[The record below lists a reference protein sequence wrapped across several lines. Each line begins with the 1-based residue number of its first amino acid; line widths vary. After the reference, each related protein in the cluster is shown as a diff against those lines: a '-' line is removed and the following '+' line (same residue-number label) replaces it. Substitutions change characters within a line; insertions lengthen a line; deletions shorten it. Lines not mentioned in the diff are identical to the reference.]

1 MNRAFRASGP
11 RSLTSSE
18 PAGYLVDMSHEV
30 KQVAVTCG
38 GFSGEAEI
46 SRKSAAMVVKHM
58 DRSRFMPTLVHIGV
72 DGWFAESDSGERFPM
87 DKGDFSFTD
96 GAGQRHGF
104 DAVFEMVHGTPG
116 EDGRLSAYFE
126 LLGIPYTASPPR
138 TLAIGHHKA
147 WTTALLA
154 RLGHPVAK
162 SEIHHRDILNRLEGE
177 QDRMAEAIG
186 LPCFVKACE
195 SGSSIGVT
203 RVDAVDGFRA
213 AFEAGFEASEAV
225 MVEAFLDGREFTCGV
240 IPSEP
245 GGSPRPLPVTEII
258 SDNAFFDYAAK
269 YEGKSREVTP
279 ADIDEA
285 MTQCIQELS
294 VQVYRDL
301 DCHGMARVDFINHN
315 GIPHIVEVNTVPGF
329 SEMSIIPQQARE
341 VGMSPTEL
349 ISLLVDDAL
358 MRA

>member
-1 MNRAFRASGP
+1 MR
-11 RSLTSSE
+11 
-18 PAGYLVDMSHEV
+18 HEV
-30 KQVAVTCG
+30 KQIAVTCG
-38 GFSGEAEI
+38 GFSGESEI
-46 SRKSAAMVVKHM
+46 SRKSAGMVVKHM
-58 DRSRFMPTLVHIGV
+58 DRSRYAPTLVHIGQG
-72 DGWFAESDSGERFPM
+72 GWFAETESGQRFPV
-87 DKGDFSFTD
+87 DKGDFSYTNE
-96 GAGQRHGF
+96 AGERHTF

-116 EDGRLSAYFE
+116 EDGRLSAYFD
-126 LLGIPYTASPPR
+126 LLGMPYTASPPR
-138 TLAIGHHKA
+138 TLAVGHHKA

-162 SEIHHRDILNRLEGE
+162 SEIYHRDILDRLDEE
-177 QDRMAEAIG
+177 QGRMTDDIG

-203 RVDAVDGFRA
+203 RVDVVDAFRA

-245 GGSPRPLPVTEII
+245 GGAPRPLPVTEII
-258 SDNAFFDYAAK
+258 TDNAFFDYAAK

-279 ADIDEA
+279 ADLDA
-285 MTQCIQELS
+285 ALTRRIQELS
-294 VQVYRDL
+294 VQVYSDL
-301 DCHGMARVDFINHN
+301 DCRGMARVDFINHN
-315 GIPHIVEVNTVPGF
+315 GAPHIVEVNTVPGF

-358 MRA
+358 VRME

>member
-1 MNRAFRASGP
+1 
-11 RSLTSSE
+11 
-18 PAGYLVDMSHEV
+18 MSHEV
-30 KQVAVTCG
+30 KQIAVTCG

-46 SRKSAAMVVKHM
+46 SRKSAGMVVKHM
-58 DRSRFMPTLVHIGV
+58 DRSRYAPTLVHIGL
-72 DGWFAESDSGERFPM
+72 DGWFAETEGGERFPV
-87 DKGDFSFTD
+87 DKGDFSYAD
-96 GAGQRHGF
+96 ADGQRHTF

-116 EDGRLSAYFE
+116 EDGRLSAYFD
-126 LLGIPYTASPPR
+126 LLGMPYTASPPR

-162 SEIHHRDILNRLEGE
+162 SEIYHRDILDRLERE
-177 QDRMAEAIG
+177 QDRMADDIG

-203 RVDAVDGFRA
+203 RVDVVDEFRA

-240 IPSEP
+240 IPLEP
-245 GGSPRPLPVTEII
+245 GGAPRPLPVTEII
-258 SDNAFFDYAAK
+258 TDNAFFDYAAK
-269 YEGKSREVTP
+269 YGGQSREVTP
-279 ADIDEA
+279 ADLDA
-285 MTQCIQELS
+285 ALTKRIQELS

-301 DCHGMARVDFINHN
+301 DCRGMARVDFIHHN
-315 GIPHIVEVNTVPGF
+315 GTPHIVEVNTVPGF

-349 ISLLVDDAL
+349 ISLLVEDAL
-358 MRA
+358 ARR

>member
-1 MNRAFRASGP
+1 
-11 RSLTSSE
+11 
-18 PAGYLVDMSHEV
+18 
-30 KQVAVTCG
+30 
-38 GFSGEAEI
+38 
-46 SRKSAAMVVKHM
+46 
-58 DRSRFMPTLVHIGV
+58 
-72 DGWFAESDSGERFPM
+72 
-87 DKGDFSFTD
+87 
-96 GAGQRHGF
+96 
-104 DAVFEMVHGTPG
+104 
-116 EDGRLSAYFE
+116 
-126 LLGIPYTASPPR
+126 
-138 TLAIGHHKA
+138 
-147 WTTALLA
+147 
-154 RLGHPVAK
+154 
-162 SEIHHRDILNRLEGE
+162 
-177 QDRMAEAIG
+177 MAETIG

-240 IPSEP
+240 IPSAP
-245 GGSPRPLPVTEII
+245 GGAPRSLPVTEII
-258 SDNAFFDYAAK
+258 TDNAFFDYAAK

-279 ADIDEA
+279 ADLDAA
-285 MTQCIQELS
+285 MTKRIQELS

-315 GIPHIVEVNTVPGF
+315 GTPHIVEVNTVPGF

-358 MRA
+358 VRA

>member
-1 MNRAFRASGP
+1 
-11 RSLTSSE
+11 
-18 PAGYLVDMSHEV
+18 MSHEV
-30 KQVAVTCG
+30 KQIAVTCG

-46 SRKSAAMVVKHM
+46 SRKSAGMVVKHM
-58 DRSRFMPTLVHIGV
+58 DRARFAPTLVHIGRE
-72 DGWFAESDSGERFPM
+72 GWFAETKGGERFPM

-96 GAGQRHGF
+96 AAGQRCAF

-116 EDGRLSAYFE
+116 EDGRLSAYFD
-126 LLGIPYTASPPR
+126 LLGMPYTASPPR
-138 TLAIGHHKA
+138 TLAVGHHKA

-154 RLGHPVAK
+154 RFGLPVAQ
-162 SEIHHRDILNRLEGE
+162 SRIYHADVLERL
-177 QDRMAEAIG
+177 DREADAIVAAIG

-203 RVDAVDGFRA
+203 RVDAVEGFRA
-213 AFEAGFEASEAV
+213 AFEAGFDASDAV

-245 GGSPRPLPVTEII
+245 GGAPRPLPVTEII
-258 SDNAFFDYAAK
+258 TDNAFFDYAAK

-279 ADIDEA
+279 ADLDA
-285 MTQCIQELS
+285 VTTQRIQDLAI
-294 VQVYRDL
+294 QVYQDL
-301 DCHGMARVDFINHN
+301 DARGMARVDFILHN
-315 GIPHIVEVNTVPGF
+315 GAPHIVEVNTVPGF

-358 MRA
+358 ARS

>member
-1 MNRAFRASGP
+1 
-11 RSLTSSE
+11 
-18 PAGYLVDMSHEV
+18 MSHEV
-30 KQVAVTCG
+30 KQIAVTCG

-46 SRKSAAMVVKHM
+46 SRKSAGMVVKHM
-58 DRSRFMPTLVHIGV
+58 DRSRYAPTLVHIGQ
-72 DGWFAESDSGERFPM
+72 DGWFAETEGGERFPV
-87 DKGDFSFTD
+87 DKGDFSYTD
-96 GAGQRHGF
+96 AAGQRHTF

-116 EDGRLSAYFE
+116 EDGRLSAYFD
-126 LLGIPYTASPPR
+126 LLSMPYTASPPR
-138 TLAIGHHKA
+138 TLAVGHHKA

-154 RLGHPVAK
+154 RLGHPVAP
-162 SEIHHRDILNRLEGE
+162 SEIHHRDILDRLEEE
-177 QDRMAEAIG
+177 QGRIVAAIG

-203 RVDAVDGFRA
+203 RVDVVDEFRA
-213 AFEAGFEASEAV
+213 AFEAGFEASDTV

-245 GGSPRPLPVTEII
+245 GGAPRPLPVTEII
-258 SDNAFFDYAAK
+258 TDNAFFDYAAK

-279 ADIDEA
+279 ADLDAA
-285 MTQCIQELS
+285 MTKRIQELS

-301 DCHGMARVDFINHN
+301 DCRGMARVDFINHN
-315 GIPHIVEVNTVPGF
+315 GTPHIVEVNTVPGF

-358 MRA
+358 ARR

>member
-1 MNRAFRASGP
+1 MNKVFRAFGP
-11 RSLTSSE
+11 LLSTSSE
-18 PAGYLVDMSHEV
+18 PAVYLGDMSHEV

-38 GFSGEAEI
+38 GFSGEADI
-46 SRKSAAMVVKHM
+46 SRKSAAMVVKHV
-58 DRSRFMPTLVHIGV
+58 DRSRFAPTLVHIGL
-72 DGWFAESDSGERFPM
+72 DGWFAETESGDRFPM

-96 GAGQRHGF
+96 ASGQRFGF

-126 LLGIPYTASPPR
+126 LLGMPYTASPPR

-154 RLGHPVAK
+154 RLGHLVAA
-162 SEIHHRDILNRLEGE
+162 SEIHHQDILDRLDEE
-177 QDRMAEAIG
+177 QDRMVSAIG

-203 RVDAVDGFRA
+203 RVDDIEGLRA

-245 GGSPRPLPVTEII
+245 GGAPRPLPVTEII
-258 SDNAFFDYAAK
+258 TDNAFFDYEAK
-269 YEGKSREVTP
+269 YEGKSHEVTP
-279 ADIDEA
+279 ADLDEV
-285 MTQCIQELS
+285 MTTRIQALS

-301 DCHGMARVDFINHN
+301 DCRGMARVDFINHS
-315 GIPHIVEVNTVPGF
+315 GEPHIVEVNTVPGF

-341 VGMSPTEL
+341 VGMKPTEL
-349 ISLLVDDAL
+349 ISLLLDDAL
-358 MRA
+358 VRG

>member
-1 MNRAFRASGP
+1 M
-11 RSLTSSE
+11 SE
-18 PAGYLVDMSHEV
+18 EV
-30 KQVAVTCG
+30 KQIAVTCG

-46 SRKSAAMVVKHM
+46 SRKSADMVLQHM
-58 DRSRFMPTLVHIGV
+58 DRSRFATTLVHIGH
-72 DGWFAESDSGERFPM
+72 DGWFAETESGERFPV

-96 GAGQRHGF
+96 AAGLRHGF

-116 EDGRLSAYFE
+116 EDGRLSAYFD
-126 LLGIPYTASPPR
+126 LLGMPYTASPPR
-138 TLAIGHHKA
+138 TMAVGHHKA

-154 RLGHPVAK
+154 QFGYPVAP
-162 SEIHHRDILNRLEGE
+162 SLIYQRDVLDRLHEE
-177 QDRMAEAIG
+177 QDRLVNEVG

-203 RVDAVDGFRA
+203 RVDAVEGFRR

-245 GGSPRPLPVTEII
+245 GGAPRFLPVTEII
-258 SDNAFFDYAAK
+258 TDNAFFDYAAK

-279 ADIDEA
+279 ADLDAA
-285 MTQCIQELS
+285 MTQRIQELS

-301 DCHGMARVDFINHN
+301 DCRGMARVDFINHN
-315 GIPHIVEVNTVPGF
+315 GEPHIVEVNTVPGF

-341 VGMSPTEL
+341 VGMFPTEL
-349 ISLLVDDAL
+349 ISLLIDDAL
-358 MRA
+358 ARG